1 MVPLFLDETIG
12 KPMVYGSKA
21 FVHSVNPIG
30 TKRMDHVHVSN
41 KNDFCLILKKK
52 CGCLYFSFISYFF

>member
-12 KPMVYGSKA
+12 KPMGYGSKA
-21 FVHSVNPIG
+21 FVHSVNLIW

-41 KNDFCLILKKK
+41 KK
-52 CGCLYFSFISYFF
+52 